1 MTDLE
6 DTIFQAHCQIEY
18 LRDHIEEGAQIES
31 VRDDLGTLIL
41 GDDSETTINLRP
53 IQRLLD
59 VLRGMEGK

>member
-1 MTDLE
+1 MTNLE
-6 DTIFQAHCQIEY
+6 DTIFQAHSEIGY
-18 LRDHIEEGAQIES
+18 LFDRIDEGAQIES
-31 VRDDLGTLIL
+31 VRDDLVTLIL